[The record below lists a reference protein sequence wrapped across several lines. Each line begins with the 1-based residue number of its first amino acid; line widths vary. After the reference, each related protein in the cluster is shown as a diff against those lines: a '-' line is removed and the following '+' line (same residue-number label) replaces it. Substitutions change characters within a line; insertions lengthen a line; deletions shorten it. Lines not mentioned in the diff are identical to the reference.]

1 MKLDKLLGELKE
13 KTYNTPLEA
22 TTRNIIELFENK
34 GSIETNTQKPLIYKE
49 INQAIKDLLVYYTIS
64 ILGGDRPTLRE
75 MEEILK
81 A

>member
-13 KTYNTPLEA
+13 KTCNTPLEA
-22 TTRNIIELFENK
+22 TTRNIVELFENK

-64 ILGGDRPTLRE
+64 ILGGDRPTLKE